1 MKTNG
6 EGTMGKYSK
15 KKRKHSK
22 QYRIA
27 MVQRA
32 VVAILILAL
41 AIMITSITQRV
52 KYENR
57 IKEINEL
64 HQEEMI
70 ALRIELRDEYE
81 SEIAAIEKYY
91 EYGGDVSQIE
101 REAEWITKVMY
112 GMAKPDHKDS
122 DLRAIVWCILNRV
135 DNKAYP
141 GEVQAVCQQKSQW
154 MGYSDDNPVIAKLY
168 DIALAELKKWHGD
181 AVRPMSADYVYLT
194 WSSKEIL
201 LRDTFAENRST
212 NYWRMN

>member
-1 MKTNG
+1 
-6 EGTMGKYSK
+6 MGKYTK
-15 KKRKHSK
+15 KSNSTKRRRR
-22 QYRIA
+22 QIAQIQRIT
-27 MVQRA
+27 VY
-32 VVAILILAL
+32 VLILVI
-41 AIMITSITQRV
+41 AIMITSVSQRV
-52 KYENR
+52 KYENQ
-57 IKEINEL
+57 IKELNEL
-64 HQEEMI
+64 HQEDMI
-70 ALRIELRDEYE
+70 ALRIELRDDYE
-81 SEIAAIEKYY
+81 SEIAAIKQYY

-101 REAEWITKVMY
+101 REAEWIAKVMY

-201 LRDTFAENRST
+201 LRDTFAENRSA

>member
-1 MKTNG
+1 
-6 EGTMGKYSK
+6 MGKYTK
-15 KKRKHSK
+15 KSNSTKRRRR
-22 QYRIA
+22 QIAQIQRIT
-27 MVQRA
+27 VY
-32 VVAILILAL
+32 VLILAL
-41 AIMITSITQRV
+41 TIMITSITQRV

-64 HQEEMI
+64 HQDELM
-70 ALRIELRDEYE
+70 ALRIELQDQYE

-101 REAEWITKVMY
+101 REAEWIAKVMY

-122 DLRAIVWCILNRV
+122 VLRAIVWCILNRV

-141 GEVQAVCQQKSQW
+141 GEVQAICQQKSQW

-181 AVRPMSADYVYLT
+181 SVRPMSADYVYLT